1 MEAGSTSVERL
12 LAAAVATME
21 KARYCWAMTVAEDGS
36 VNARPMGPQK
46 SPASE
51 DPFGILFL
59 TRRGSRK
66 ALEIGRTGRLSA
78 VYQHDADDSYVTL
91 IGRGVIIA
99 DRTLLRARW
108 QPAWNQ
114 FFPAGVDDETAIF
127 VQLEADRIELW
138 VRGVTPEPFGTR
150 GAILAPYWSVVHG
163 SLGAWSKADELLV
176 VRPKTYYIF
185 AGDSDIPID
194 LLPPKIVLD
203 DPANPFSLIFSMRTP
218 PSDARSEGA
227 RRCYLY
233 EI

>member
-1 MEAGSTSVERL
+1 MTSTAAMEAGSTSVERL

-46 SPASE
+46 SPTSE

-66 ALEIGRTGRLSA
+66 ALEIGRIGRLSV
-78 VYQHDADDSYVTL
+78 VYQHDADDCYVTL

-99 DRTLLRARW
+99 DRALLRARW

-114 FFPAGVDDETAIF
+114 FFPAGADDETAIF

-138 VRGVTPEPFGTR
+138 VRGATPEPFGTR
-150 GAILAPYWSVVHG
+150 GAIMERGPGQPWRMVQG
-163 SLGAWSKADELLV
+163 
-176 VRPKTYYIF
+176 
-185 AGDSDIPID
+185 
-194 LLPPKIVLD
+194 
-203 DPANPFSLIFSMRTP
+203 
-218 PSDARSEGA
+218 
-227 RRCYLY
+227 
-233 EI
+233 